1 MRERVLRT
9 SAVEIGKL
17 VFAWGNLHI
26 ALSHIFSFVLDQSVM
41 GVPHAVWHSTPSD
54 RTQRG
59 MLAAAINKCTYPGSR
74 KKRPHVTDRLIESAQ
89 WLLKEVDA
97 LANQRNTIVHSGYL
111 IHQKP
116 DKTLIPVF
124 NPLSGPKA
132 LASYGKVV
140 LPNDI
145 QHLRRKTEVLAD
157 YATAIHWALSKPDG
171 GRPWPKKPSL
181 PTRGQRT
188 RSRSHRRSK
197 SAR

>member
-17 VFAWGNLHI
+17 VFAWGDLHT
-26 ALSHIFSFVLDQSVM
+26 ALSHIFSFVLDQSMM
-41 GVPHAVWHSTPSD
+41 GVAHAVWHSTPSD

-59 MLAAAINKCTYPGSR
+59 MLAAAINRCRYPDSR

-89 WLLKEVDA
+89 WLLKEADA

-111 IHQKP
+111 ILRKP
-116 DKTLIPVF
+116 DKTPIPIF
-124 NPLSGPKA
+124 DPLSGPKA

-140 LPNDI
+140 LPDDI
-145 QHLRRKTEVLAD
+145 QHLRRKTEVRAD
-157 YATAIHWALSKPDG
+157 YANAIKWALFKPDG
-171 GRPWPKKPSL
+171 VPWPKKPSL
-181 PTRGQRT
+181 PSRGQRT

-197 SAR
+197 SRAV